1 MTDIEY
7 EKRKLASM
15 IVDWNRLMLK
25 LPSEDS
31 RLLNDAL
38 HHLVH
43 ADAKLDAIKAERKL
57 KVVGGGS

>member
-7 EKRKLASM
+7 EKRKLGQM
-15 IVDWNRLMLK
+15 IIDWNRLMLK

-43 ADAKLDAIKAERKL
+43 ADAELDNIKANRKL
-57 KVVGGGS
+57 KVIGGGS

>member
-7 EKRKLASM
+7 EKRKLGQM
-15 IVDWNRLMLK
+15 IIDWNRLMLK

-31 RLLNDAL
+31 RRLNDAL

-43 ADAKLDAIKAERKL
+43 ADAELDGIKDDRRM